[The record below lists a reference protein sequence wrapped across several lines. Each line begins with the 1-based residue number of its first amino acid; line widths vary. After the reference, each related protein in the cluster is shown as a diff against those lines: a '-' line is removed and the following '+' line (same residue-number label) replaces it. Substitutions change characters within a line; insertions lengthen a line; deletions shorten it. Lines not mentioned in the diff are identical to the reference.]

1 MLNID
6 VNAKWAQRGVVVAGG
21 NEKGKSLNQ
30 LNSPSGLYV
39 DYTDQTVYVTDHCN
53 HRIVAWKEGAKT
65 GQIVAGGNKSGNRN
79 NQLNS
84 PIDVIVDKEND
95 SLLICDGGNR
105 RVVRWPRQNGTQGQ
119 TIIPDISCYS
129 LTMDDNGYL
138 YVSDSGKHE
147 VKQWRIGDTHG
158 TVVAGGNGEGDR
170 LDQFSC
176 PTFIFVGHDQSL
188 YVSDYNNHRVM
199 KWIKGAKEGI
209 VVAGGQGK
217 GNSLTQLSNPGGIAV
232 DQLGTV
238 YVADYD
244 NHRVMRW
251 LKGAKK
257 GSIVV
262 NGYSSEN
269 DANQLFNPSGLSL
282 DRWGNLYIANCDQV
296 QKFNIDLNSNT

>member
-1 MLNID
+1 M
-6 VNAKWAQRGVVVAGG
+6 
-21 NEKGKSLNQ
+21 
-30 LNSPSGLYV
+30 
-39 DYTDQTVYVTDHCN
+39 
-53 HRIVAWKEGAKT
+53 AWREDAKT

-79 NQLNS
+79 NQLNN

-95 SLLICDGGNR
+95 SLVICDGGNR
-105 RVVRWPRQNGTQGQ
+105 RVMRWPRQNGTQGQ
-119 TIIPDISCYS
+119 TIISNISCYG

-138 YVSDSGKHE
+138 YVSDSGKNE
-147 VKQWRIGDTHG
+147 VRQWKIGDTHG
-158 TVVAGGNGEGDR
+158 TVVVAGGNGEGDR
-170 LDQFSC
+170 LDQLSC
-176 PTFIFVGHDQSL
+176 PTFIFVGNDHSL

-199 KWIKGAKEGI
+199 KWVKGAKEGI

-257 GSIVV
+257 GRVIVDG
-262 NGYSSEN
+262 NSS
-269 DANQLFNPSGLSL
+269 DDTNQLFNPSGLSL
-282 DRWGNLYIANCDQV
+282 DRWGNLYIANRDQV